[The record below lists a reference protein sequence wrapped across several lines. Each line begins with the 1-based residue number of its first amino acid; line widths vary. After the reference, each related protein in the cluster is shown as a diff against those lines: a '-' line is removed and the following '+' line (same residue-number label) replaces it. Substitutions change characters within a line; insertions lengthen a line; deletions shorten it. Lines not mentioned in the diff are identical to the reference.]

1 MILKYFYKKDFFYFF
16 LQLSKKF
23 MKVIVALAIQ
33 SHSLSLL
40 IGVYLY
46 SVQYMCKNAHELNF
60 RKKYI

>member
-1 MILKYFYKKDFFYFF
+1 
-16 LQLSKKF
+16 